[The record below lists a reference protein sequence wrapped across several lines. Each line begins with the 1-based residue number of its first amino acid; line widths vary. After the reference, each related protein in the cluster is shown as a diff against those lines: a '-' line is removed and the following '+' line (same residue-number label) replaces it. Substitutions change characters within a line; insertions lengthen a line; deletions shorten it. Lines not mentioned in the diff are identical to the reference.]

1 MRKSSTLNIDL
12 KQKYSEETLSKVEQ
26 ILSLEKTQKTNEDI
40 NFLYDTFGKLN
51 YFYMNEKKFGIEC
64 VRNFMKCMKYKEA
77 DEGEV
82 LMGIGE
88 MGTNC
93 YFLIQG
99 VVEVLVPKY
108 GKIENTGNNMSRLN
122 VIYDGTVFGEKALID
137 KQKR

>member
-1 MRKSSTLNIDL
+1 MKKSSTLNLDL
-12 KQKYSEETLSKVEQ
+12 KQKYSEQTLDKVEQ
-26 ILSLEKTQKTNEDI
+26 ILSLEKTQRTKEDI

-77 DEGEV
+77 DEGTV
-82 LMGIGE
+82 LMEIGE
-88 MGTNC
+88 IGTNC

-99 VVEVLVPKY
+99 AVEVLVPKY
-108 GKIENTGNNMSRLN
+108 GKIEHTGGNMTRIN
-122 VIYDGTVFGEKALID
+122 VICDGTVFGEKALID